1 LQSDPAYGGPV
12 LSSLVVPSVDEVQKL
27 LNSMPA
33 KSSPIDSIP
42 TTVLKS
48 CADVFALLIA
58 RPAGLCFDEG
68 VFPTRFKV
76 ASVTPLLKKKG
87 LDGDIIANYRS
98 ISNLHTISK
107 LVERLFLSRVINHVE
122 QAPCFNRF
130 QSAYRRN
137 HSTETALLR
146 MLNDAY
152 CSADNKSRTLL
163 VQLDLSAAFD
173 TIDHSTLLRR
183 LKCTFGLSDTAIR
196 FIESYISGR
205 SQYVRLGQ
213 KQSTT
218 VLCEYGVPQGSVLG
232 PLLYTLYVAP
242 VASVI
247 ASFDVNHMQYA
258 DDTQLYIAL
267 ENSNSTMS
275 LDRCFVAVK
284 HWFALNGLSLN
295 PDKSE
300 AIIIGTGARHR
311 SEGLVNAVK
320 LGSESITVTESV
332 RSLGVTIDSSLS
344 FNTHVNEVC
353 KAVRH
358 HARALRHVRKCIS
371 EDDATQMAVS
381 IASAR
386 LDYCNS
392 VLYKTSQSNISKLQ
406 RVQNSL
412 ARIVTN
418 SRKRDHITTT
428 LADLHWLPIPA
439 RIDYKIAVLTFK
451 SLVSRQPSNSCELFD
466 VHQPSRS

>member
-1 LQSDPAYGGPV
+1 
-12 LSSLVVPSVDEVQKL
+12 
-27 LNSMPA
+27 
-33 KSSPIDSIP
+33 
-42 TTVLKS
+42 
-48 CADVFALLIA
+48 
-58 RPAGLCFDEG
+58 
-68 VFPTRFKV
+68 
-76 ASVTPLLKKKG
+76 
-87 LDGDIIANYRS
+87 
-98 ISNLHTISK
+98 
-107 LVERLFLSRVINHVE
+107 
-122 QAPCFNRF
+122 
-130 QSAYRRN
+130 
-137 HSTETALLR
+137 
-146 MLNDAY
+146 
-152 CSADNKSRTLL
+152 
-163 VQLDLSAAFD
+163 
-173 TIDHSTLLRR
+173 
-183 LKCTFGLSDTAIR
+183 
-196 FIESYISGR
+196 
-205 SQYVRLGQ
+205 
-213 KQSTT
+213 
-218 VLCEYGVPQGSVLG
+218 
-232 PLLYTLYVAP
+232 
-242 VASVI
+242 
-247 ASFDVNHMQYA
+247 
-258 DDTQLYIAL
+258 
-267 ENSNSTMS
+267 

-311 SEGLVNAVK
+311 SEGLVKAVK

-371 EDDATQMAVS
+371 EDDAKQIAVS

-451 SLVSRQPSNSCELFD
+451 SLVSRQPSYLCELFD
-466 VHQPSRS
+466 VHQPSRSLRSSSQENRLNVIRCRTSFASRAFCHAAPTVWNCLPAELTNNLSSLASFKRCLKTYLYRRSFNL